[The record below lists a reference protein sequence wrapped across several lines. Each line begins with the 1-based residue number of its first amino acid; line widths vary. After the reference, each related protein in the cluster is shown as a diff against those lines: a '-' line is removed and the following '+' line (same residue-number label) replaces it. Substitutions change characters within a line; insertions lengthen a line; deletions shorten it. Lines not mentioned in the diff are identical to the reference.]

1 MSSKVKIALVEY
13 LNTLPFEWAIKHLSQ
28 YLPIELIKTVPAEC
42 ATLLKEGKVELAL
55 IPIGAIDEID
65 DAEIVLDFCIAC
77 DGSVRTVCIF
87 SNHPLANVN
96 TIFLDQHSRTS
107 HLLAK
112 VLMIEYFDNKDV
124 DYIVTDV
131 ESIDFLKENEGV
143 LMIGDK
149 VFENEN
155 VFRHKTDLGQVWKEL
170 TGFPFVFAVWTQR
183 KSNPV
188 SESVLKKIN
197 DAFFSQ
203 IIKLKSSESK
213 EKMKN
218 KYKINLESYFRINI
232 SYNFAKAKK
241 MSILLFKE
249 KVKIH
254 HLTRS

>member
-13 LNTLPFEWAIKHLSQ
+13 LNTLPFEWAIQILSQ

-42 ATLLKEGKVELAL
+42 AALLKEGKADLAL

-77 DGSVRTVCIF
+77 DGAVRTVCIF
-87 SNHPLANVN
+87 SNQPLTKVN

-124 DYIVTDV
+124 EYIVADV
-131 ESIDFLKENEGV
+131 ESIDHLEENEGV

-149 VFENEN
+149 VFKKEN
-155 VFRHKTDLGQVWKEL
+155 VFKHKTDLGQVWKDL
-170 TGFPFVFAVWTQR
+170 TGLPFVFAVWTQR
-183 KSNPV
+183 KSNQV

-203 IIKLKSSESK
+203 ITKLDSGECK
-213 EKMKN
+213 EKLRN

-232 SYNFAKAKK
+232 AYNFAKAKK

-249 KVKIH
+249 KVKSH
-254 HLTRS
+254 NLTRS